1 MTCTVTALPVAN
13 FSEIVRFSSL
23 TGERMVVASDNNTAG
38 DMQFILTHTFTAN
51 FPADDGALYQCL
63 AVNDNGPNSDNVTII
78 VQGELYL
85 EFLL

>member
-1 MTCTVTALPVAN
+1 
-13 FSEIVRFSSL
+13 
-23 TGERMVVASDNNTAG
+23 MVVASDNNTAG
-38 DMQFILTHTFTAN
+38 DMQFTLTHTFTAN
-51 FPADDGALYQCL
+51 FPADNGALYQCL